1 MSVLALITAMLPHW
15 PDSERQ
21 RLAAQFAQAE
31 RQHWAKGDCLFMEQ
45 RGFGHLV
52 LIETGLVRSFYLDH
66 DTEINL
72 RFLCDGSLAVPFAAL
87 AQAWCSATCSG
98 LIAGESVQCV
108 TAVTGYRLPL
118 HTLLDRAQ
126 FADWERL
133 RTELAARHYL
143 SMEQRLRMIQHQR
156 ARDRY
161 RKFMQWMPE
170 PIVLQMPN
178 LQVASYLGL
187 SAEALSR
194 VKQQARLS

>member
-21 RLAAQFAQAE
+21 RLAAQFAHAE
-31 RQHWAKGDCLFMEQ
+31 RRHWAKGDCLFVEQ
-45 RGFGHLV
+45 QGFGHLV

-87 AQAWCSATCSG
+87 AQAWCSATCPA

-118 HTLLDRAQ
+118 DTLLDREQ

-156 ARDRY
+156 ALDRY

-170 PIVLQMPN
+170 PIVRQMPN